1 MAGTRAVDEEVG
13 EGRGKGSDLPDVGGD
28 EDDDGEGAEPCV
40 SDGDDNV
47 ARHGGAGEVAER
59 DDDHAQRQ
67 GQRYQVEHPHL
78 AAPTLSA
85 NPLGRRGGRRERK
98 SRWSRAGWEPEASPC
113 RRRAGGE
120 VGPGRSRGSF
130 VSGEVEKRARLG
142 EGGGTW
148 RWAEHGSRSAE
159 FGNVGPRGV
168 LTRTQRLSSVLDE
181 RISTSVDRLNFPP
194 RSLFVDLKIIL

>member
-1 MAGTRAVDEEVG
+1 VG
-13 EGRGKGSDLPDVGGD
+13 EGRSKGSDLPDVGGD

-113 RRRAGGE
+113 RRLAGGE

-142 EGGGTW
+142 KKEDEGAGGPNTDLVQV
-148 RWAEHGSRSAE
+148 E

-168 LTRTQRLSSVLDE
+168 PTRTQRLSNVFWTKE
-181 RISTSVDRLNFPP
+181 FRL
-194 RSLFVDLKIIL
+194 RWIV